1 MLDLNEVYGEPRS
14 ITLPYLRS
22 FMNTYQV
29 GIRNREANSS
39 ALRNM
44 FVKAFDIEHADAIA
58 RKIIAPYDMIVKDV
72 IRPGSELYGESD
84 GPDADP
90 LPLLKSVATK
100 QPDVFEAVGLDGSP
114 LDDFPSIFKNK
125 KVF

>member
-22 FMNTYQV
+22 FMQTFQV

-44 FVKAFDIEHADAIA
+44 FVKAFSIEHADAIA
-58 RKIIAPYDMIVKDV
+58 REIIAPYDMIVKDV
-72 IRPGSELYGESD
+72 IRPGSEIYGEGD
-84 GPDADP
+84 GYDADP
-90 LPLLKSVATK
+90 LPVLKSISPESPPCMRNAPK
-100 QPDVFEAVGLDGSP
+100 APLSPFEQGK
-114 LDDFPSIFKNK
+114 SIYRSLN
-125 KVF
+125 